1 MERFFYIGEGPRNDQ
16 LAQTVLD
23 NIARCREAR
32 KRLADDFG
40 ACRVW
45 EQSGRIPGLAYRKR
59 MDDRPWLTLVFS
71 TGNFLVYCGD
81 ARTERGKELVRRIRR
96 ERILHF
102 NPEQFILD
110 ALQAHRTLVSKEGK
124 KAYSW
129 AFCSGGRICVSIPG
143 GKRRLPETPPFPT
156 LPYWLEEVSETEW
169 KAMTLE
175 REYI

>member
-1 MERFFYIGEGPRNDQ
+1 MERFFYIGEGSRNDQ

-23 NIARCREAR
+23 NIARCREA
-32 KRLADDFG
+32 
-40 ACRVW
+40 
-45 EQSGRIPGLAYRKR
+45 
-59 MDDRPWLTLVFS
+59 
-71 TGNFLVYCGD
+71 

-169 KAMTLE
+169 KAMKLE